1 MYSERGNCKQEQE
14 TMEHEYVDDIAAE
27 LEIGGDILEEV
38 IDCLGIETL
47 PMAVPPYGVQ
57 VSPAV
62 HREDAER
69 LRAYFARQSAASVPG

>member
-27 LEIGGDILEEV
+27 LEIGGD
-38 IDCLGIETL
+38 IETL